1 MNELS
6 IERSGMKD
14 SGACECCGGYSR
26 TVWGYVYR
34 GNIAEA
40 AYFVQ
45 WTLGDVDRH
54 GANFDLIVG
63 KWGEGTNRSDRT
75 LVSLAFRR
83 TDSGPA
89 CMVIDSAGRP
99 SASSD
104 LVGKALARNEVVD
117 TQIAKTAFEIV
128 DALMA
133 QDERISEL
141 VGAA

>member
-40 AYFVQ
+40 ADFVQ

-89 CMVIDSAGRP
+89 CMVIDSAG
-99 SASSD
+99 
-104 LVGKALARNEVVD
+104 
-117 TQIAKTAFEIV
+117 
-128 DALMA
+128 
-133 QDERISEL
+133 
-141 VGAA
+141 AAAGSRGRRGPGLHGY